1 MCTYEHYKKNMRK
14 EYDKFILINL
24 DEFDIS
30 RVK

>member
-1 MCTYEHYKKNMRK
+1 MCTYEHYKKNTRK
-14 EYDKFILINL
+14 EYDMFILINL

>member
-1 MCTYEHYKKNMRK
+1 MCTYKHYKKNTRK
-14 EYDKFILINL
+14 EHDKFILINL